1 VAVRDAAPW
10 RHPYFRHLR
19 LGFNL
24 LLTPIYLWGAL
35 LAGGELWSGAFWLG
49 YFALHVFL
57 YGGTTA
63 FNSYYDRDD
72 GPIGGMLEP
81 PAVDRG
87 LLIFSLA
94 WQGLGLLL
102 ALLVNPP
109 FAFAYLVLFLV
120 AAAYSHPLTRFKAS
134 PAAALLAVA
143 LGQGAV
149 GFAAGWLVFRP
160 SGGAL
165 LEADALVG
173 MLTTALVVT
182 GLYVV
187 TQSYQTS
194 ADRARGDLTL
204 PVLWGAR
211 RALMAAVGVL
221 AAGGGF
227 LMVTMG
233 ARFGSGWAA
242 ALFAFFAVIGVWL
255 VFWAKTFDEGRVK
268 ENFRTAMRLTAIS
281 SLGLSFFLL
290 YHLV

>member
-1 VAVRDAAPW
+1 MAYYAGAPW

-19 LGFNL
+19 LNFNL

-35 LAGGELWSGAFWLG
+35 LAGGELGSAAFWLG

-63 FNSYYDRDD
+63 FNSYYDRDE

-87 LLIFSLA
+87 LLSFSLA
-94 WQGLGLLL
+94 WQALGLLL
-102 ALLVNPP
+102 ALRVNFP
-109 FAFAYLVLFLV
+109 FALAYLALFLI
-120 AAAYSHPLTRFKAS
+120 ATAYSHPLTRFKAS

-160 SGGAL
+160 SGL

-211 RALMAAVGVL
+211 RALLAAAGVL
-221 AAGGGF
+221 AAGGG
-227 LMVTMG
+227 LLVLALG
-233 ARFGSGWAA
+233 VRFGPAWAA
-242 ALFAFFAVIGVWL
+242 ALFAFFAVVGVWL
-255 VFWAKTFDEGRVK
+255 VSWAHAFDEARVK
-268 ENFRTAMRLTAIS
+268 ENFRTAMRLTAVS
-281 SLGLSFFLL
+281 SLGLSVFLL

>member
-1 VAVRDAAPW
+1 MAHHAGAPW
-10 RHPYFRHLR
+10 HHPYFRHLR
-19 LGFNL
+19 LNFNL

-35 LAGGELWSGAFWLG
+35 LAGGEIWSGAFWLG
-49 YFALHVFL
+49 YLALHVFL

-63 FNSYYDRDD
+63 FNSYYDRDE

-87 LLIFSLA
+87 LLTFSLA

-102 ALLVNPP
+102 ALLVNLP
-109 FAFAYLVLFLV
+109 FALAYFALFLI
-120 AAAYSHPLTRFKAS
+120 ATAYSHPLTRFKAS

-160 SGGAL
+160 SGGTL
-165 LEADALVG
+165 LEIDALVG

-182 GLYVV
+182 GLYIV

-211 RALMAAVGVL
+211 QALVAAAGVL
-221 AAGGGF
+221 AAGGG
-227 LMVTMG
+227 LLVLVMG

-242 ALFAFFAVIGVWL
+242 ALFAFFAVVGAWL
-255 VFWAKTFDEGRVK
+255 VLWARTFDEARVK
-268 ENFRTAMRLTAIS
+268 ENFRTAMRLTAVS
-281 SLGLSFFLL
+281 SLGLSLFLL